1 MFSAKKQKSKSIT
14 KSYTVTLKSPKGKE
28 KNLQVYDNEYIN
40 DAASREGINLPA
52 SCNAGKC
59 VSCTAKLVKGDVVND
74 HTFLTSKEEAAGFI
88 LTCRSI
94 PTSDCVILT
103 HQEDALFDL

>member
-1 MFSAKKQKSKSIT
+1 MVT
-14 KSYTVTLKSPKGKE
+14 KTKPEKLYSVTLVNPNGIKQEIK
-28 KNLQVYDNEYIN
+28 VYDNEYIN
-40 DAASREGINLPA
+40 DAASRQGIDLPA

-59 VSCTAKLVKGDVVND
+59 VSCAAKLIQGTIVQD
-74 HTFLTSKEEAAGFI
+74 HNFLKPNEEKAGFI

-103 HQEDALFDL
+103 HQEEALFDL